1 MGFATHLGPWLLGTV
16 KHTTGTAVG
25 SLRNIGTTICS
36 QTKKD
41 TYAGTTVASPKATTI
56 AVLPAGAQIIDIVV
70 DTLIA
75 FTTSSAANLTVGDGS
90 TANKYWTTTDIL
102 AAGRAAD
109 TGKVIA
115 EFAGATSTAS
125 PDGIGIGPADKKIVA
140 TLSPATSTV
149 GVGTVQYT
157 VIYAVH
163 EADGSSN
170 PTTYT
175 GP

>member
-25 SLRNIGTTICS
+25 SLRNVGTTICS
-36 QTKKD
+36 QTKKVVYD
-41 TYAGTTVASPKATTI
+41 GTTVASPKVTTI

-70 DTLIA
+70 DTLVA
-75 FTTSSAANLTVGDGS
+75 FTTSTAANLTVGDGT

-102 AAGRAAD
+102 SAGRAAH
-109 TGKVIA
+109 TGKVLTA
-115 EFAGATSTAS
+115 FAGAASTPA
-125 PDGIGIGPADKKIVA
+125 PDGIGIGATDVKIVA
-140 TLSPATSTV
+140 TLSPATNTV

-157 VIYAVH
+157 VIYAVR
-163 EADGSSN
+163 EADGTSN
-170 PTTYT
+170 PTYST